1 MPTENVD
8 LLIEMADTT
17 LHVARKL
24 HAYSLQNPGVVPLS
38 PLECLVLMHVRK
50 RPGVSPSELAHE
62 LALRSSNAATALRG
76 LVEKG
81 QVERQADSLDKRVA
95 RLFLTPLAEEAVVV
109 VRSTWKA
116 LLLQADISVEELRIA
131 ARVLTVIDS
140 TLAEP

>member
-109 VRSTWKA
+109 VRSTWKE